1 MDWIT
6 YQLQNQKMLQQI
18 FLENRHK
25 VRLAKNRIEKF
36 RARIKKQNFEKT
48 KILFLMDLIVLCLY
62 LFLYIFHM
70 TFYIFLFEKKIE
82 MDF

>member
-48 KILFLMDLIVLCLY
+48 KITY
-62 LFLYIFHM
+62 S
-70 TFYIFLFEKKIE
+70 
-82 MDF
+82 